1 MIQIKIAF
9 QEDYMPVYESIK
21 NADNKIVIS
30 AANRDSCV
38 FGWDKVIS
46 SLCAKVAGGKKTIA
60 IDGWYGI
67 NYDRIAEALKAAVEA
82 AGKKARL
89 IPAVGLYLSREEIIN
104 YNQPFVTDDPGFGKV
119 NRFGVIEDIM
129 DKAKV
134 ADIKEKLAASEGEV
148 VIIYGMG
155 ASIKEFEA
163 LIDVKCYVDNTHQK
177 VQWDMWTGKLPTFGC
192 TEPTK
197 EYSWKEYNYSDYYLL
212 KRQKDYMY
220 EAMDFYIEN
229 YFEGDLVLVPRK
241 AYDEIMSTLV
251 KYPIHE
257 VKIFSPGPWGAYR
270 YLQMDYGVEGLAN
283 NAWNKI
289 GGPELRILI
298 DFGGERSI
306 SMPMLNAMQYGKEL
320 VGELIDKQ
328 YPGLF
333 PLDIWLDDGW
343 HPTKQPAER
352 ISMPMHIHPSSK
364 YVEDHFDEPLGR
376 YETYYIAEAYEGAN
390 TWMGFKDDA
399 DIEEWER
406 LCEWSQNIKPIENW
420 KDFICNWTSKEGDL
434 YLIPPGTM
442 HGHGGNQMVLEMDT
456 NPSINGT
463 EYSFFEYDFARCS
476 WDDEKKTMTARPL
489 KMHLEHARN
498 MEKTRRGSWVKDYL
512 LSTPHVIKWT
522 PEYYIDQYKSY
533 SVMPYEIE
541 RIHFEKKGELSTEG
555 KFMHMLTLTV
565 GSRVTVVSKKD
576 PALRAECDK
585 FQCLV
590 IPANFGDYEI
600 INEAGGR
607 ATCVIERWKKG

>member
-1 MIQIKIAF
+1 
-9 QEDYMPVYESIK
+9 MPVYESIK

-30 AANRDSCV
+30 AQNKDSV
-38 FGWDKVIS
+38 IFGWQKTIDALVQEVS
-46 SLCAKVAGGKKTIA
+46 NGAKVIA

-67 NYDRIAEALKAAVEA
+67 NYEKIATALANAIL
-82 AGKKARL
+82 GKKVTKIAADEL
-89 IPAVGLYLSREEIIN
+89 FISREEIVK
-104 YNQPFVTDDPGFGKV
+104 YNAPFVTDDPGFGKV
-119 NRFGVIEDIM
+119 NKTGVIEDIM
-129 DKAKV
+129 NVDAIENAKKQMQ
-134 ADIKEKLAASEGEV
+134 DSEV
-148 VIIYGMG
+148 VIIYGVG
-155 ASIKEFEA
+155 ASIKTFEK

-177 VQWDMWTGKLPTFGC
+177 VQWDMWTGKLPTFGSK
-192 TEPTK
+192 EPIK
-197 EYSWKEYNYSDYYLL
+197 DYSWKEYNYSDYYML

-220 EAMDFYIEN
+220 GVMDFYIEN
-229 YFEGDLVLVPRK
+229 YFEDDLVLVPRK

-270 YLQMDYGVEGLAN
+270 YKQMDYGVEGLAN

-289 GGPELRILI
+289 AGPELRILI

-320 VGELIDKQ
+320 VGDLIDKK

-364 YVEDHFDEPLGR
+364 YVEDHFNEPLGR

-406 LCEWSQNIKPIENW
+406 LCEESQNIKPIENW
-420 KDFICNWTSKEGDL
+420 KDFIANWNSKEGDL

-463 EYSFFEYDFARCS
+463 EYSFFEYDFARPS
-476 WDDEKKTMTARPL
+476 WDDDKKSMTGKPL
-489 KMHLEHARN
+489 KMHLEHGRN
-498 MEKTRRGSWVKDYL
+498 MEKTRRESWVKDNL
-512 LSTPHVIKWT
+512 LSTPLVVKWT
-522 PEYYIDQYKSY
+522 PEYFIDRYKTY
-533 SVMPYEIE
+533 SVMPYHVE
-541 RIHFEKKGELSTEG
+541 RMHFEKKGEYSTEG
-555 KFMHMLTLTV
+555 KFMHMFTLTV
-565 GSRVTVVSKKD
+565 GSKVTVYSKTNPEFK
-576 PALRAECDK
+576 AECEK
-585 FQCLV
+585 FQTLV
-590 IPANFGDYEI
+590 IPANFGDYEV
-600 INEAGGR
+600 INEQGGR
-607 ATCVIERWKKG
+607 VTCVIQRWKQG

>member
-1 MIQIKIAF
+1 
-9 QEDYMPVYESIK
+9 MPVYESIK

-30 AANRDSCV
+30 AKNKDSVV
-38 FGWDKVIS
+38 FGWEKVVEKLA
-46 SLCAKVAGGKKTIA
+46 SLVSAGQAIA

-67 NYDRIAEALKAAVEA
+67 NYEKIAKALAAKVEA
-82 AGKKARL
+82 KGLKVEL
-89 IPAVGLYLSREEIIN
+89 IAASDLYKSREDIIA
-104 YNQPFVTDDPGFGKV
+104 YNQPYVTDDPGFGRV
-119 NRFGVIEDIM
+119 NKAGVIEDIM
-129 DKAKV
+129 CECAIASV
-134 ADIKEKLAASEGEV
+134 KEKLADKAV
-148 VIIYGMG
+148 VSIIYGEG
-155 ASIKEFEA
+155 ASIKA
-163 LIDVKCYVDNTHQK
+163 LADVLDVKCYVDNTHQK
-177 VQWDMWTGKLPTFGC
+177 VQWDMWTGKLVSFGQK
-192 TEPTK
+192 EATK
-197 EYSWKEYNYSDYYLL
+197 NYNWKEYHYSDYYML

-229 YFEGDLVLVPRK
+229 YFEDDLVLVPAE
-241 AYDEIMSTLV
+241 AYNEIMSTLV

-270 YLQMDYGVEGLAN
+270 YHDMDYGVEGLAN

-289 GGPELRILI
+289 AGPELRILI

-343 HPTKQPAER
+343 HPTPQPAER

-364 YVEDHFDEPLGR
+364 YVEDNFDEPLGR

-390 TWMGFKDDA
+390 TWMGFHDDA

-406 LCEWSQNIKPIENW
+406 LCEESQNIKPIENW
-420 KDFICNWTSKEGDL
+420 KDFIANWPSKEGDL

-463 EYSFFEYDFARCS
+463 EYSFFEYDFARPS
-476 WDDEKKTMTARPL
+476 WDDDAKTMTGKPL
-489 KMHLEHARN
+489 KMHLEHGRN
-498 MEKTRRGSWVKDYL
+498 MEKTRRASWVKDHL
-512 LSTPHVIKWT
+512 LSTPKVLKWT
-522 PEYYIDQYKSY
+522 KEYFIDQYKSTP
-533 SVMPYEIE
+533 VMPYHVE
-541 RIHFEKKGELSTEG
+541 RIHFEKRGVLDTEG
-555 KFMHMLTLTV
+555 KFMHMLTPTV
-565 GSRVTVVSKKD
+565 ATKVTVRSLTNPEYK
-576 PALRAECDK
+576 AECDK
-585 FQCLV
+585 FSTLV
-590 IPANFGDYEI
+590 IPACFGEYEI
-600 INEAGGR
+600 INECGGR
-607 ATCVIERWKKG
+607 VTCVVQHWKKG

>member
-1 MIQIKIAF
+1 
-9 QEDYMPVYESIK
+9 MPVYESIK

-30 AANRDSCV
+30 SQNAESVV
-38 FGWDKVIS
+38 FGWDK
-46 SLCAKVAGGKKTIA
+46 SLNCLADLLVGGKKTLA

-67 NYDRIAEALKAAVEA
+67 DYEKIAAALAAKVEEK
-82 AGKKARL
+82 GKKAVL
-89 IPAVGLYLSREEIIN
+89 IPAVSLFCDREAVIA
-104 YNQPFVTDDPGFGKV
+104 YHQPYVTDDPGFGKV
-119 NRFGVIEDIM
+119 NTAGVIEDIM
-129 DKAKV
+129 KADALEAVKAQL
-134 ADIKEKLAASEGEV
+134 ADAEDITIV
-148 VIIYGMG
+148 YGVG
-155 ASIKEFEA
+155 ASVKAFEEV
-163 LIDVKCYVDNTHQK
+163 LDIKCYVDNTHQK
-177 VQWDMWTGKLPTFGC
+177 VQWDMWTGKLAAFGC

-197 EYSWKEYNYSDYYLL
+197 GYNWKEYHYSDYYML

-220 EAMDFYIEN
+220 GAMDFYIEN
-229 YFEGDLVLVPRK
+229 YFEEDLVIVPRL
-241 AYDEIMSTLV
+241 AYNEIMSTLV

-270 YLQMDYGVEGLAN
+270 YEQMDYGVEGLAN

-289 GGPELRILI
+289 AGPELRILI

-306 SMPMLNAMQYGKEL
+306 SMPMLNAMQYGREL
-320 VGELIDKQ
+320 VGELIHNR

-343 HPTKQPAER
+343 HPTPQPAER

-364 YVEDHFDEPLGR
+364 YVEDHFNEPLGR

-406 LCEWSQNIKPIENW
+406 LCEESQNIKPIENW
-420 KDFICNWTSKEGDL
+420 KDFIANWNSKEGDL

-463 EYSFFEYDFARCS
+463 EYSFFEYDFARPS
-476 WDDEKKTMTARPL
+476 WDDDAKSMTGKPL
-489 KMHLEHARN
+489 KMHLEHGRN
-498 MEKTRRGSWVKDYL
+498 MEKTRRASWVKDHL
-512 LSTPHVIKWT
+512 LSTPLVVKWT
-522 PEYYIDQYKSY
+522 PAYYIDRYKSH
-533 SVMPYEIE
+533 SVMPYHVE
-541 RIHFEKKGELSTEG
+541 RIHFEKCGEYSTEG

-565 GSRVTVVSKKD
+565 GTKVTVRSKTN
-576 PALRAECDK
+576 PAFFAECDK
-585 FQCLV
+585 FQTLV
-590 IPANFGDYEI
+590 IPASFGDYEI
-600 INEAGGR
+600 LNEEGGR
-607 ATCVIERWKKG
+607 ATCVIQRWKEG

>member
-1 MIQIKIAF
+1 
-9 QEDYMPVYESIK
+9 MPVYESIK
-21 NADNKIVIS
+21 HADNKIRIS
-30 AANRDSCV
+30 DANRDSVV
-38 FGWDKVIS
+38 FGWDKVAAA
-46 SLCAKVAGGKKTIA
+46 LAAKADAGAKTVA

-67 NYDRIAEALKAAVEA
+67 DYQKIADAVAAKLKAA
-82 AGKKARL
+82 GKEVTL
-89 IPAVGLYLSREEIIN
+89 IPAHKLFVSRDKIIA
-104 YNQPFVTDDPGFGKV
+104 YNQPYVTDDPGFGKV
-119 NRFGVIEDIM
+119 NNKGVIEDIL
-129 DKAKV
+129 DPAAVAAAKAQLSDGKGV
-134 ADIKEKLAASEGEV
+134 K
-148 VIIYGMG
+148 IIYGV
-155 ASIKEFEA
+155 AAAVKEFEK
-163 LIDVKCYVDNTHQK
+163 LLDVKCYVDNTHQK
-177 VQWDMWTGKLPTFGC
+177 VQWDMWTGKLAAFGC

-197 EYSWKEYNYSDYYLL
+197 EYNWKEYHYSDYYML

-220 EAMDFYIEN
+220 GAMDFYIEN
-229 YFEGDLVLVPRK
+229 YFENDLVLVPRK

-270 YLQMDYGVEGLAN
+270 YLQMDYGVEGLSN

-289 GGPELRILI
+289 AGPELRILI

-320 VGELIDKQ
+320 VGELIDKK

-343 HPTKQPAER
+343 HPTPQPAER

-406 LCEWSQNIKPIENW
+406 LCEDSQNIKPIENW
-420 KDFICNWTSKEGDL
+420 KDFISNWDSKEGDL

-463 EYSFFEYDFARCS
+463 EYSFFEYDFARPS
-476 WDDEKKTMTARPL
+476 WDDNAKSMTGKPL

-498 MEKTRRGSWVKDYL
+498 MEKTRRESWVKDHL
-512 LSTPHVIKWT
+512 LSTPKVVKWT
-522 PEYYIDQYKSY
+522 PEYFIDRYKSY
-533 SVMPYEIE
+533 SVMPYEVE

-555 KFMHMLTLTV
+555 KFMHMFTLTV
-565 GSRVTVVSKKD
+565 GTKVTVRSKKN
-576 PALRAECDK
+576 PELCAECDK
-585 FQCLV
+585 FQSLV
-590 IPANFGDYEI
+590 IPASYGDYEI
-600 INEAGGR
+600 INEEGGR
-607 ATCVIERWKKG
+607 VTCVIQRWKKG

>member
-1 MIQIKIAF
+1 
-9 QEDYMPVYESIK
+9 MPVYESTK

-30 AANRDSCV
+30 EKNKDAV
-38 FGWDKVIS
+38 IFGWEKAVS
-46 SLCAKVAGGKKTIA
+46 ALAALGKGGQKNIA

-67 NYDRIAEALKAAVEA
+67 DFKKIAKAVAEKITDAKVVLIGTE
-82 AGKKARL
+82 RL
-89 IPAVGLYLSREEIIN
+89 YKSREEIIA

-119 NRFGVIEDIM
+119 NKFGVMEDIM
-129 DKAKV
+129 NAEAVEEVKKSL
-134 ADIKEKLAASEGEV
+134 EKTAGQV
-148 VIIYGMG
+148 VILYGLG
-155 ASIKEFEA
+155 ASIQAFAE
-163 LIDVKCYVDNTHQK
+163 LLDVKCYVDNTHQK
-177 VQWDMWTGKLPTFGC
+177 VQWDMWTGKLATFGA
-192 TEPTK
+192 TEPVQN
-197 EYSWKEYNYSDYYLL
+197 YHWKEYNYSDYYML

-229 YFEGDLVLVPRK
+229 FFEDDLVLVPR
-241 AYDEIMSTLV
+241 ASYDEIMSTLV

-270 YLQMDYGVEGLAN
+270 YLDMDYGVEGLAN

-289 GGPELRILI
+289 AGPELRILI

-320 VGELIDKQ
+320 VGELIDSQ

-343 HPTKQPAER
+343 HPEPQPAER

-364 YVEDHFDEPLGR
+364 YVQDYFDEPLGR

-390 TWMGFKDDA
+390 TWMGFHDDA

-406 LCEWSQNIKPIENW
+406 LCEASNNITPIENW
-420 KDFICNWTSKEGDL
+420 KDFIANWNSKEGDL

-463 EYSFFEYDFARCS
+463 EYSFFEYDFARPS
-476 WDDEKKTMTARPL
+476 WDDDAKTMTGKPL
-489 KMHLEHARN
+489 KMHLEHGRN
-498 MEKTRRGSWVKDYL
+498 MEKTRRASWVKDNL
-512 LSTPHVIKWT
+512 LSTPKVIKWT
-522 PEYYIDQYKSY
+522 KEYFIDQYKSTP
-533 SVMPYEIE
+533 VMPYHVE
-541 RIHFEKKGELSTEG
+541 RIHFEKRGELDTEG
-555 KFMHMLTLTV
+555 KFMHMLTPTVASKVAVRSLTN
-565 GSRVTVVSKKD
+565 
-576 PALRAECDK
+576 PELQAECDK
-585 FQCLV
+585 FSSLV
-590 IPANFGDYEI
+590 IPASFGKYEI
-600 INEAGGR
+600 LNACGGR
-607 ATCVIERWKKG
+607 VTCVIQHWKKG

>member
-1 MIQIKIAF
+1 
-9 QEDYMPVYESIK
+9 MPVYESTK

-30 AANRDSCV
+30 AENRDSVV
-38 FGWDKVIS
+38 FGWDKV
-46 SLCAKVAGGKKTIA
+46 VAALADKDAKTIA
-60 IDGWYGI
+60 LDGWYGI
-67 NYDRIAEALKAAVEA
+67 NYEKIAKALSAKLESK
-82 AGKKARL
+82 GKKTVL
-89 IPAVGLYLSREEIIN
+89 CPAYTLFKSREEIIA

-119 NRFGVIEDIM
+119 NKFGVIEDIM
-129 DKAKV
+129 DESKIKA
-134 ADIKEKLAASEGEV
+134 AHDALASAGDKV

-155 ASIKEFEA
+155 AAIKAFEDV
-163 LIDVKCYVDNTHQK
+163 LDVKCYVDNTHQK

-192 TEPTK
+192 AEPTK
-197 EYSWKEYNYSDYYLL
+197 DYGWKEYNYSDYYLL

-220 EAMDFYIEN
+220 QVMDYYIEN
-229 YFEGDLVLVPRK
+229 YFEDDLVLVPRK

-289 GGPELRILI
+289 AGPELRILI

-320 VGELIDKQ
+320 VGELIDKK

-343 HPTKQPAER
+343 HPTPQPAER

-399 DIEEWER
+399 DTEEWER
-406 LCEWSQNIKPIENW
+406 LCEDSQNIKPIENW
-420 KDFICNWTSKEGDL
+420 KDFIANWKSKEGDL

-463 EYSFFEYDFARCS
+463 EYSFFEYDFARHS
-476 WDDEKKTMTARPL
+476 WDDEKKTMTGKPL
-489 KMHLEHARN
+489 KMHLEHGRN
-498 MEKTRRGSWVKDYL
+498 MEKTRRESWVKDHL
-512 LSTPHVIKWT
+512 LSTPEVVKWT
-522 PEYYIDQYKSY
+522 PEYYIDRYKSY
-533 SVMPYEIE
+533 SVMPYHVE
-541 RIHFEKKGELSTEG
+541 RIHFEKIGEYSTEG
-555 KFMHMLTLTV
+555 KFMHMVTPTV
-565 GSRVTVVSKKD
+565 GTKITLRSKTHPEYK
-576 PALRAECDK
+576 AECDK
-585 FQCLV
+585 FSTLV
-590 IPANFGDYEI
+590 VPASFGDYEL
-600 INEAGGR
+600 INEEGGR
-607 ATCVIERWKKG
+607 VTCVIERWKQG